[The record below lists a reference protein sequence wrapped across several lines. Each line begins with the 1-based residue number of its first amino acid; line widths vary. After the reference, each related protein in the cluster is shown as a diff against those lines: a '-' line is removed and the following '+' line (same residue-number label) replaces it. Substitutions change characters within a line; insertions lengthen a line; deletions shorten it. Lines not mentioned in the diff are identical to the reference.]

1 MQCRRSVR
9 LCLLAAAHG
18 HVRAQT
24 NLGDMFRD
32 GQGVEQDYAEA
43 VRLYHLAAAQGDA
56 EAQTSLGSM
65 FWRGDGTVVY
75 NLVVYTRA
83 AQALRQR
90 TLPPRISKLI
100 LK

>member
-1 MQCRRSVR
+1 MLLVGLRVLNEGWLWEGMWMNKRKVLFQC
-9 LCLLAAAHG
+9 CKGICA
-18 HVRAQT
+18 
-24 NLGDMFRD
+24 
-32 GQGVEQDYAEA
+32 
-43 VRLYHLAAAQGDA
+43 
-56 EAQTSLGSM
+56 
-65 FWRGDGTVVY
+65 VVY